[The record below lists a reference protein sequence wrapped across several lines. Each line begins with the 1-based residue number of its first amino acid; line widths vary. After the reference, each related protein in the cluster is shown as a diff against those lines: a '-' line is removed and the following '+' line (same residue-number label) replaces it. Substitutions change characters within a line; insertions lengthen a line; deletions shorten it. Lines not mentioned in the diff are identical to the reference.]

1 MTARTIKR
9 RSPNARQTA
18 GAQAKARKVKA
29 ARAKTGSLLAMVM
42 SWVPLNEDQLHKLFL
57 ALILGVAVALAV
69 IVAVAAGVPALARQ
83 QIAAAA
89 ASTGFE
95 VRRVEVRGV
104 KRLTELKVYERALAQ
119 RNLAMPLVDVDAL
132 RAELIELSWV
142 QDARVSRQLP
152 DTLVIDIVER
162 KPHAVLRMPDHLVLI
177 DETGHALEPISP
189 TRAKGKLILSGLEV
203 SKQVATLSALLDA
216 APALRPQVREAA
228 WLGNRRWN
236 LVFKTG
242 QVLALPEGEKA
253 SAAALV
259 SFARLDGTNRLLG
272 GKVAAFD
279 MRAPDRIYMRI
290 PGRAER
296 ETKDIAAAKLASA
309 VKSASRSAAAAPAG
323 SASASSPGE
332 QH

>member
-1 MTARTIKR
+1 MTARTNKR

-29 ARAKTGSLLAMVM
+29 ARAKTGSALAMVM

-57 ALILGVAVALAV
+57 ALILGIAMALAV
-69 IVAVAAGVPALARQ
+69 IVAVAAGFPALASQ
-83 QIAAAA
+83 QISAAAA
-89 ASTGFE
+89 GAGFE

-104 KRLTELKVYERALAQ
+104 KRLNELKVYERALAQ

-132 RAELIELSWV
+132 RTELTELSWV

-162 KPHAVLRMPDHLVLI
+162 KPHAVLRMPDHLMLI
-177 DETGHALEPISP
+177 DETGHPLEPISAA
-189 TRAKGKLILSGLEV
+189 RAKGKLILSGLEV
-203 SKQVATLSALLDA
+203 AKQVGTLSTLLEA

-236 LVFKTG
+236 LVFKSG
-242 QVLALPEGEKA
+242 QVLALPEGEKQ

-259 SFARLDGTNRLLG
+259 AFARLDGTNRLLG

-296 ETKDIAAAKLASA
+296 ESQDIAAAKAAKA
-309 VKSASRSAAAAPAG
+309 VKAAAPVAAAAKPQTT
-323 SASASSPGE
+323 ASSSGE